1 MKNTDKS
8 TGAIKSIEYGHH
20 ELHDGKMYQVMYSV
34 ASIGALTTTDNTQ
47 QISWTTPMGPSQM
60 HMTVNAYCGASAL
73 FLFTEA
79 PTGGDATASGTLV
92 SYNKYR
98 ARPNHSVVFSYDGTE
113 VSGGTVLET
122 EYISAGKFGA
132 GETRSAQEWILRTNT
147 KYAVSLLLDAAEPAT
162 LALEYYMHT
171 DRH

>member
-20 ELHDGKMYQVMYSV
+20 EVHDGKMYQVMYSV
-34 ASIGALTTTDNTQ
+34 PNIGALTTTDDTM
-47 QISWTTPMGPSQM
+47 QITWTTPNGPALM
-60 HMTVNAYCGASAL
+60 HMTIDAYCGASAL

-79 PTGGDATASGTLV
+79 PTGGDLTASGTLV

-98 ARPNHSVVFSYDGTE
+98 GRANHSVVFSYDGTE

-132 GETRSAQEWILRTNT
+132 GETRSAQEWILRSNT
-147 KYAVSLLLDAAEPAT
+147 KYAVSLLLNDAQPAT
-162 LALEYYMHT
+162 LALEYYMHA
-171 DRH
+171 DRR